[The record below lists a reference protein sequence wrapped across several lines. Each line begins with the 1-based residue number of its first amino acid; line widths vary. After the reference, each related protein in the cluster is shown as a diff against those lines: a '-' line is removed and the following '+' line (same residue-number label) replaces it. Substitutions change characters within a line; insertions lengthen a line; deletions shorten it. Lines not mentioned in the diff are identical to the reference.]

1 MEQNVQGLAR
11 EVAKCKLS
19 SDALEDTT
27 NVIRADLAKTKDDLL
42 ELTTRTMRDNLVFFN
57 IPEKPNEKPE
67 DTEQI
72 VYEFIESV
80 MKVDSD
86 VTRNLSFER
95 VHRSGPINKKNHR
108 KIVAKFSFHKEK
120 EIVRSHSKNLK
131 GTNYFVREQFPTE
144 VLETRKKLYP
154 LYKEARKNN
163 QKANLVVNKLYID
176 GREVKPPN
184 EAD

>member
-1 MEQNVQGLAR
+1 VDIHNKLSKLNCLDEILAKLNNLEMRFSHMEQNVQGLAR

-72 VYEFIESV
+72 VYEFIENV
-80 MKVDSD
+80 MKVDSEI
-86 VTRNLSFER
+86 TKNISFER
-95 VHRSGPINKKNHR
+95 VHRAGPIKKKKPSENSC
-108 KIVAKFSFHKEK
+108 KVQFSQ
-120 EIVRSHSKNLK
+120 
-131 GTNYFVREQFPTE
+131 REGS
-144 VLETRKKLYP
+144 R
-154 LYKEARKNN
+154 
-163 QKANLVVNKLYID
+163 
-176 GREVKPPN
+176 
-184 EAD
+184 